1 MAVNIGTEVRY
12 RAVRAAPPCRIVAI
26 FSAAE
31 PELARYTQMNDAGSE
46 RTDCKAW
53 LINQV
58 QNRET
63 KKGCW

>member
-31 PELARYTQMNDAGSE
+31 PELARYTQMNDAGV
-46 RTDCKAW
+46 RTDRLQSLAD
-53 LINQV
+53 QPGS
-58 QNRET
+58 E
-63 KKGCW
+63 